1 MTIESCWDACGR
13 IRRRD
18 DARGRRARSRAR
30 VRARWY
36 FLSLATDRLT
46 LARARLDAASTSRRI
61 LVGGAVESRLGIAS
75 GRFIV
80 LRARGC
86 GHRGGVFWTR
96 ADE

>member
-1 MTIESCWDACGR
+1 VHSTPS
-13 IRRRD
+13 
-18 DARGRRARSRAR
+18 RRAVTTRAYSRSRAR
-30 VRARWY
+30 AMV
-36 FLSLATDRLT
+36 LLSSLATDGLT